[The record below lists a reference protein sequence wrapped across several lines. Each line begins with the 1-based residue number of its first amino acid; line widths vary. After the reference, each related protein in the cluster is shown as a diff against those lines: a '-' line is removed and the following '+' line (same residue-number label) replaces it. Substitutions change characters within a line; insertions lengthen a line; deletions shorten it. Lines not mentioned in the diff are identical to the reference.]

1 MINIGATKIGSINY
15 QGNISKVLKGTELIW
30 EKNGI
35 KEFSW
40 LHPSQIS
47 PFSSHVIVYGDEQT
61 TLNNKYLIDIKIN
74 GYRSIVINEF
84 VTISYG
90 ALVINLGGSLDEL
103 LGINNIIPANTKITV
118 RYSNSKI

>member
-1 MINIGATKIGSINY
+1 MIQIGTTKIGSINY

-47 PFSSHVIVYGDEQT
+47 PFSSYMLVYGDAQT

-74 GYRSIVINEF
+74 GYRSILRNELITIRHGNLRINF
-84 VTISYG
+84 
-90 ALVINLGGSLDEL
+90 GGSLDEL
-103 LGINNIIPANTKITV
+103 LGINSIIPANTKITV
-118 RYSNSKI
+118 RYSDNEI